1 MNNKKRIFLVVAA
14 LALALT
20 PAVSFAQ
27 SQTGFQKGD
36 REFILSGSG
45 SSDES
50 FDNTSFGT
58 TLSFGY
64 FYTEN
69 LEASIRQD
77 VSFTDIPGDNDWNG
91 STRLAGDYHF
101 NFGPLVPLVGISLG
115 YVYGDSIKDQFI
127 VAPEAGLKYF
137 FNETTFL
144 YGLVEYQILFKDAD
158 EVDDAYD
165 DGRFVY
171 GIGLGLTF

>member
-1 MNNKKRIFLVVAA
+1 MNYKKRIFLVVAA
-14 LALALT
+14 LALA
-20 PAVSFAQ
+20 PAVAFAQ
-27 SQTGFQKGD
+27 SQTGFEKGD

-50 FDNTSFGT
+50 FDNTSFGST
-58 TLSFGY
+58 FSLGY

-77 VSFTDIPGDNDWNG
+77 VSFIDLPGDNSWNG
-91 STRLAGDYHF
+91 STRLVGDYHF

-115 YVYGDSIKDQFI
+115 YIYGDNVNDQFI
-127 VAPEAGLKYF
+127 TGPEVGLKYF
-137 FNETTFL
+137 LNQTTFL
-144 YGLVEYQILFKDAD
+144 YGQVEYQILFDNAD
-158 EVDDAYD
+158 EVDDVYD